1 MISRKLGS
9 RLRIL
14 GGGRA
19 FAKENRRAWRGLR
32 GREFQTGKPRA
43 RAQFRILYRRRPSA
57 NRGERR
63 SDGVDVARIECSG
76 DADAWLAVFREEG
89 DCGAGVIEERGGLVG
104 LRDAKHEFG
113 LTVARLWWCGQV
125 GSGK

>member
-1 MISRKLGS
+1 MLGAGFEDANSRPESHG
-9 RLRIL
+9 
-14 GGGRA
+14 
-19 FAKENRRAWRGLR
+19 R
-32 GREFQTGKPRA
+32 GRNFEFFIEGDRQPIAESG
-43 RAQFRILYRRRPSA
+43 
-57 NRGERR
+57 G
-63 SDGVDVARIECSG
+63 SDGVDVARMECSG
-76 DADAWLAVFREEG
+76 DADAWLAVFGEEG